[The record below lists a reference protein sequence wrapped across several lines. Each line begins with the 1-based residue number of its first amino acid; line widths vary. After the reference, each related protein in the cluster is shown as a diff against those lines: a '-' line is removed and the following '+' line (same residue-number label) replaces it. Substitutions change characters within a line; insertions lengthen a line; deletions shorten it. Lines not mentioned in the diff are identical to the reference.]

1 MATTLRL
8 IAGDGGKEAIPLT
21 RPLFLLANSRFN
33 KRIKRTNMGNIT
45 LMAEIRPML
54 TIMLVSMLN
63 NEVASLEV
71 VSVICIEGNDSQ
83 ELDDIS
89 GHAKLVYIG
98 LYQRPWVHEV
108 LDILLL

>member
-8 IAGDGGKEAIPLT
+8 IAGDGGKEAMPLT

-33 KRIKRTNMGNIT
+33 RRIRRTNRGNIT
-45 LMAEIRPML
+45 LMVQIKPIL

-71 VSVICIEGNDSQ
+71 ATVMCIQVDDSQ

-89 GHAKLVYIG
+89 GHTKLVYIG
-98 LYQRPWVHEV
+98 LISET
-108 LDILLL
+108 LGL